1 MERTPPRDVIDLLAL
16 ARRLDIVQAQPPAP
30 LPRHWDRDGP
40 VKDQQPL
47 PAPRRATGPQ
57 NVAPANPAG
66 ISYRSR
72 KVLP

>member
-1 MERTPPRDVIDLLAL
+1 MIQRTPPRDVIDLLAL

-47 PAPRRATGPQ
+47 PAPKRADGAHSTP
-57 NVAPANPAG
+57 PAHSWNH
-66 ISYRSR
+66 RS
-72 KVLP
+72 KGS